1 LAEGSET
8 GHSLLSLIIGVT
20 GSFQH
25 SIRQL
30 LLFFIY
36 NKHFGVNEEIA
47 AALDEGGQDGSGNTP
62 AIDCHSIM
70 V

>member
-1 LAEGSET
+1 MADRCPLAEGSET

-36 NKHFGVNEEIA
+36 NKHFEVNDEIA
-47 AALDEGGQDGSGNTP
+47 DRP
-62 AIDCHSIM
+62 
-70 V
+70 